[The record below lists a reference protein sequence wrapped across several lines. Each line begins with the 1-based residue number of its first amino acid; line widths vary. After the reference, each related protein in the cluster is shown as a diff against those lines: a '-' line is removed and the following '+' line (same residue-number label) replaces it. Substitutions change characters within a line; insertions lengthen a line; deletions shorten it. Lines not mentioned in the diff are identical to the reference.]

1 MKQSKVQLVF
11 RPAVAVAGLS
21 VLGVIILSA
30 LHEVSAPGVIAREAV
45 STQAQT
51 APAQPAAPATAED
64 TAQTDGANTDGVATD
79 SAETDAPAES
89 ETRVAQADTEPAAAQ
104 GESKPFDDIV
114 MGDPDAPVTVI
125 EYSSMTCPHC
135 ARLHTNTLPALKE
148 QYIETGK
155 VNYIM
160 REFPLDNLA
169 AAASMLARCMPEDKF
184 YAFVDMLYE
193 KQAEWANSDDP
204 LRELRQISKVAGF
217 TEERFNSC
225 LSDQQALDYI
235 QQVRDTGNQQ
245 YDIRSTPTLIIN
257 GQKLEGNQSIDQL
270 QAVIDPMLEDAGKS

>member
-1 MKQSKVQLVF
+1 MKQSKAQLVF

-30 LHEVSAPGVIAREAV
+30 LHEVSAPGVIAREAI
-45 STQAQT
+45 STPAQT
-51 APAQPAAPATAED
+51 APAKPTGPAAED
-64 TAQTDGANTDGVATD
+64 TAQTDSANTDGVASNST
-79 SAETDAPAES
+79 ETDGPAEG
-89 ETRVAQADTEPAAAQ
+89 ETRVAQADTEPATAQ
-104 GESKPFDDIV
+104 GESKPFGDIV

-135 ARLHTNTLPALKE
+135 ARFHTNTLPALKE
-148 QYIETGK
+148 QYIDTGK

-169 AAASMLARCMPEDKF
+169 AAASMLARCMQEDKF

>member
-1 MKQSKVQLVF
+1 MKQSKAQLVF

-30 LHEVSAPGVIAREAV
+30 LHEVSAPGVIAREAI

-51 APAQPAAPATAED
+51 APAKPTGPAAED
-64 TAQTDGANTDGVATD
+64 TAQTDSANTDGVASNST
-79 SAETDAPAES
+79 ETDGPAES
-89 ETRVAQADTEPAAAQ
+89 ETRVAQADAEPAAAQ
-104 GESKPFDDIV
+104 DESKPFGDIV

-135 ARLHTNTLPALKE
+135 ARFHTNTLPALKE
-148 QYIETGK
+148 QYIDTGK

-184 YAFVDMLYE
+184 YPFVDMLYE

>member
-1 MKQSKVQLVF
+1 MKQSKAQLVF

-30 LHEVSAPGVIAREAV
+30 LHEVSAPGVIAREAI
-45 STQAQT
+45 STPAQT
-51 APAQPAAPATAED
+51 APAKPTGPAAEG
-64 TAQTDGANTDGVATD
+64 TAQTDSANTDGVASNST
-79 SAETDAPAES
+79 ETDGPAEG
-89 ETRVAQADTEPAAAQ
+89 ETRVAQADTEPATAQ
-104 GESKPFDDIV
+104 GESKPFGDIV

-135 ARLHTNTLPALKE
+135 ARFHTNTLPALKE
-148 QYIETGK
+148 QYIDTGK

-184 YAFVDMLYE
+184 YPFVDMLYE

-204 LRELRQISKVAGF
+204 LSELRQISKVAGF